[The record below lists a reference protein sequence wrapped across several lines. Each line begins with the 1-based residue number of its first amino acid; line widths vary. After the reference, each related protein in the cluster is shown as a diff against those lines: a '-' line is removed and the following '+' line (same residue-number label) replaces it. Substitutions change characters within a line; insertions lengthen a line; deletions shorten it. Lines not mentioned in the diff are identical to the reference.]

1 VARRLF
7 LTFVVVGL
15 FQATAPAQQ
24 PEVPLETQIKAAFV
38 YQFSRYVDWPPGAL
52 PAASPAPF
60 RVCVVADPAFT
71 QTLDRILAG
80 ETAAGRPITRTNPDT
95 TDDARQCQILFIG
108 RTDWDRG
115 PGLLAAVQSAPVLTV
130 SDEPDALARGAQ
142 ILLVR
147 DDNRVRFDVN
157 LAAVRQSGITLRSSL
172 LRLARR
178 LVPGP
183 PRE

>member
-1 VARRLF
+1 LRA
-7 LTFVVVGL
+7 
-15 FQATAPAQQ
+15 
-24 PEVPLETQIKAAFV
+24 K
-38 YQFSRYVDWPPGAL
+38 
-52 PAASPAPF
+52 
-60 RVCVVADPAFT
+60 
-71 QTLDRILAG
+71 
-80 ETAAGRPITRTNPDT
+80 RPITRTNPDT